1 MLHQLL
7 KTKYQHPPLSSDAY
21 TGWGKHD
28 QRVHDA
34 DVDSATHLLMRK
46 VIPDFA
52 RYFEQWAANASR
64 DQKRGLRLSMEMH
77 QRGINMR
84 HLGAVLSLVSP
95 NSEAATL
102 IIVEM
107 IKRTLKNVLRSYIR
121 NEIKERS
128 SAYTIKESVVLFLNT
143 VCGSRVGSVMV
154 PTAAA
159 APAPT
164 ATTTA
169 STGSELQECTIF
181 WQQRLPAAL
190 QLRFGVVQGALSPM
204 MSPVPASSSS
214 SSASSPAVG
223 GGGAVSRMSDL
234 PLYARLQPYLYDILQ
249 YVLQMSG
256 LQFSSSC
263 RHDVDRRVRV
273 ALGLL
278 NRVVSRHSVVTIVM
292 LTEVDDW

>member
-1 MLHQLL
+1 MCI
-7 KTKYQHPPLSSDAY
+7 
-21 TGWGKHD
+21 
-28 QRVHDA
+28 R
-34 DVDSATHLLMRK
+34 DS
-46 VIPDFA
+46 
-52 RYFEQWAANASR
+52 
-64 DQKRGLRLSMEMH
+64 
-77 QRGINMR
+77 
-84 HLGAVLSLVSP
+84 LGAVLSLVSP

-143 VCGSRVGSVMV
+143 VCGSRAGSAMV
-154 PTAAA
+154 PIAATAAA

-164 ATTTA
+164 ATTAA

-214 SSASSPAVG
+214 SSSASPAVG